1 MYMSWIWFIA
11 GFSSILVLLVSSF
24 PLFLLTLKYVLSA
37 FLSFFL
43 IKFTFKWSLGF
54 LPTRESLLFLYGFLE
69 DTGSIFSLL
78 IDGGSVM
85 KELDINQIPSGTEE
99 VGSAEEEETSL
110 GGGGGEGPHRKK
122 LHLTKELSRLL
133 GEFRTEPDLESCN
146 SFLRR

>member
-1 MYMSWIWFIA
+1 MEVEVEAEKTRLRLAMRTPV
-11 GFSSILVLLVSSF
+11 VLENSMKMAML
-24 PLFLLTLKYVLSA
+24 
-37 FLSFFL
+37 
-43 IKFTFKWSLGF
+43 
-54 LPTRESLLFLYGFLE
+54 RESKFFKGFI
-69 DTGSIFSLL
+69 TMFIYSN
-78 IDGGSVM
+78 GGSVM

>member
-1 MYMSWIWFIA
+1 MFGLFYFLSGFQQMGFIA
-11 GFSSILVLLVSSF
+11 KHGKTLIQIFI
-24 PLFLLTLKYVLSA
+24 FLT
-37 FLSFFL
+37 
-43 IKFTFKWSLGF
+43 
-54 LPTRESLLFLYGFLE
+54 
-69 DTGSIFSLL
+69 
-78 IDGGSVM
+78 DGGSVM